1 MDTRVCQWI
10 YIERN
15 ELKCIANI
23 LKPCSYKGDN
33 TNCEIIHATPYD
45 SSKEMVISEIY
56 PAISGEGT
64 STGTVC
70 IIVRTVGCNLRCKY
84 CLVSSTKI
92 AVEKG
97 DKDIQNIEVGDKVY
111 SYNTKISTIELTE
124 VIHISNRFVPTSEV
138 VYVQGCKKMDKLYIT
153 KDHPIYVDH
162 EWIPAK
168 KISTASLTSL
178 TSLTKLIRS
187 PRRSISPH
195 ITKTFVTTEPLTPRQ
210 AARLGSDPFN
220 GGGNKEEVLVHNI
233 TTKQGNFF
241 ANRLLVH
248 NCDTVYAYEGG
259 TKKTTQEVV
268 NEVLSYGIKTVL
280 FTGGEP
286 LLDPDTASN
295 FLRAMLENG
304 ITTYVETNGAVDIK
318 GVKLLAHIVMDV
330 KTPSSGMQ
338 DSMYWRNL
346 GVIGNN
352 DEVKFVI
359 SNREDYDYSKKI
371 IEDYKLFDRT
381 QNIFFSPTWSEDM
394 SLAKELSSW
403 MLEDKSLAKLM
414 IQQHKVLYGKSMRGV

>member
-1 MDTRVCQWI
+1 MSKPICSWI

-23 LKPCSYKGDN
+23 LKPCPHKGDN
-33 TNCEIIHATPYD
+33 TNCEIIHSTPYD

-70 IIVRTVGCNLRCKY
+70 VIVRTIGCNLRCRY
-84 CLVSSTKI
+84 CLASGTKI

-111 SYNTKISTIELTE
+111 SYNTKISTMELTE
-124 VIHISNRFVPTSEV
+124 VTHISNRFVPTSDM
-138 VYVQGCKKMDKLYIT
+138 VYIQGCKKMDKLYIT
-153 KDHPIYVDH
+153 KDHPLYVDH
-162 EWIPAK
+162 EWIPTK
-168 KISTASLTSL
+168 EISTA
-178 TSLTKLIRS
+178 SLTKLIRS
-187 PRRSISPH
+187 PQWSIAPH
-195 ITKTFVTTEPLTPRQ
+195 ITKAFVTTEPLTPRQ

-220 GGGNKEEVLVHNI
+220 GGGNKEEVLVYNI

-241 ANRLLVH
+241 ANNLLVH

-338 DSMYWRNL
+338 DNMYWRNL

-359 SNREDYDYSKKI
+359 GNREDYDYAKKI
-371 IEDYKLFDRT
+371 IEDYQLFDRT
-381 QNIFFSPTWSEDM
+381 SNIFFSPTWNEDM
-394 SLAKELSSW
+394 ELAKQLSSW